1 MTSRNSCKITQP
13 RGILLTRFLNNWFE
27 CRRTR
32 LRNGYSVEPY
42 PLRPDLSLD
51 RSAWSAQ
58 MASIAIV
65 RSTNQPPDG
74 LSAEETAE
82 FERLDALAALDEAGK
97 PAWVFEGE
105 PTSPRER
112 RWLELYTNRSLA
124 TRRWK

>member
-1 MTSRNSCKITQP
+1 
-13 RGILLTRFLNNWFE
+13 
-27 CRRTR
+27 
-32 LRNGYSVEPY
+32 
-42 PLRPDLSLD
+42 
-51 RSAWSAQ
+51 

-112 RWLELYTNRSLA
+112 RWLELYTNRSQE
-124 TRRWK
+124 TPRWK